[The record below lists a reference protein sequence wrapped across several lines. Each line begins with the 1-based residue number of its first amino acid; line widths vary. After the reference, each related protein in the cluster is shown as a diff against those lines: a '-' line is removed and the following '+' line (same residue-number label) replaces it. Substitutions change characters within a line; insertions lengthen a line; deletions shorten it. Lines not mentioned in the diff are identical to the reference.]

1 MSSRNSRKSK
11 RRKYDTFLCSPGQL
25 KAKKKY
31 FRAAIIEAIRR
42 DSRLQATLSHKVFD
56 FFLWL
61 LDTLYPCHSTV
72 CTVHRLLTIVL
83 GQTMEKN
90 PPINTERSSLIHTNG
105 GLRKRTES
113 SIVIISAF
121 FPSLLPCPSALGNH
135 IRFTCIRSTGRE
147 GDRTLMKNRKG
158 A

>member
-1 MSSRNSRKSK
+1 MRSLFTAKKAQSAILHCRSAFFSLIHEMSSRNSRKSK

-42 DSRLQATLSHKVFD
+42 DSRLQATLSHKVFG

-72 CTVHRLLTIVL
+72 CTVHRLTIVL
-83 GQTMEKN
+83 GQTMEK
-90 PPINTERSSLIHTNG
+90 IHQSIPNG
-105 GLRKRTES
+105 ALSFIRT
-113 SIVIISAF
+113 A
-121 FPSLLPCPSALGNH
+121 
-135 IRFTCIRSTGRE
+135 
-147 GDRTLMKNRKG
+147 D
-158 A
+158 